1 MKIMCA
7 NWQNADEGELE
18 HQHYPDI
25 ELVIAR
31 STNDA
36 AAKLDPEVAKT
47 VDAVINYSPTHS
59 VALPPTAFPMARIAV
74 RSGVGFDNID
84 TAGWGARNIPAC
96 NVPDYGT
103 TEVADHALALVLA
116 LTRGTSSYG
125 NAILANGQPG
135 WHFSLGPLVRRH
147 RGAVFGIVGLGRI
160 GLAAAR
166 RAGAFDMKVVF
177 YDPHLSS
184 GVDLSTGY
192 ERVHALSELMATSDV
207 VSIHAPLS
215 EETRGLMDRDALDAA
230 KSGLI
235 LVNTARGPI
244 IDLDALEAAMRD
256 GRVAGAGLDV
266 LPSEP
271 GDLEHPLIAAWRR
284 REDWIADRLIVTP
297 HAAFFSP
304 AAMRDLRL
312 KSVEVV
318 HAYLTESRL
327 TNCVNAEFI
336 EA

>member
-103 TEVADHALALVLA
+103 TEVADHALALMLA
-116 LTRGTSSYG
+116 LTRGTTSYP
-125 NAILANGQPG
+125 NAIVAEGQAG
-135 WHFSLGPLVRRH
+135 WHFTKAPLIRRH
-147 RGAVFGIVGLGRI
+147 KNATFVIVGLGRI
-160 GLAAAR
+160 GLAADP
-166 RAGAFDMKVVF
+166 RAAAFDIKVVL
-177 YDPHLSS
+177 YDPHLLS

-192 ERVHALSELMATSDV
+192 ERVHSLNELMSRSDV
-207 VSIHAPLS
+207 VSIHAPLNAQ
-215 EETRGLMDRDALDAA
+215 TRGMMNADAFAA
-230 KSGLI
+230 SKPGLI

-244 IDLDALEAAMRD
+244 VDLSALESAMRT
-256 GRVAGAGLDV
+256 GKVLGAGLDV
-266 LPSEP
+266 LLHEP
-271 GDLEHPLIAAWRR
+271 GDVDHPLLAAWRKG
-284 REDWIADRLIVTP
+284 EDWIKHRLIITP
-297 HAAFFSP
+297 HAAFYSP
-304 AAMRDLRL
+304 ASMVDLRL
-312 KSVEVV
+312 KSIEVV
-318 HAYLTESRL
+318 RAFLADGRL
-327 TNCVNAEFI
+327 TNCVNAEYLTK
-336 EA
+336 